1 MVKKAES
8 VALFGGS
15 FDPPHLG
22 HRRILEKL
30 LELPAIDRVIVMPA
44 WLNPFKERSH
54 ATAQERL
61 KWCRRV
67 FDLPGVEVSDREIR
81 QGRPV
86 YTIET
91 WEALRREG
99 VPLKYLVVGSDNLPG
114 LPKWREFERLNEE
127 ASWIVVTRGEER
139 PDLSVLR
146 RAALLPLEVPVSS
159 TAIRR
164 GEGAEYLDPR
174 IREEVL
180 KTYQSIPTKEQQ

>member
-1 MVKKAES
+1 LVKRSES

-22 HRRILEKL
+22 HRRIVESL
-30 LELPAIDRVIVMPA
+30 LELPEIDRVIVMPA

-61 KWCRRV
+61 EWCRRV

-86 YTIET
+86 YTVET

-99 VPLKYLVVGSDNLPG
+99 VPLKYLVIGDDNLPG
-114 LPKWREFERLNEE
+114 ITRWREFERLNDE
-127 ASWIVVTRGEER
+127 ATWIVATRR
-139 PDLSVLR
+139 QRHPDLSALR
-146 RAALLPLEVPVSS
+146 RAILLPLELPVSS

-174 IREEVL
+174 IQKEVL
-180 KTYQSIPTKEQQ
+180 ETYQANPTKEKE